1 MMRPT
6 QSSASK
12 THEKNEPKTPPKKA
26 VPNRPHKNSEEAV
39 EHGADESREVDS
51 VPPQDTMEPSHV
63 PKSDTTQEGNDVDI
77 HAGSVAGPEALPTNG
92 EERGINGD
100 GPAPSEAVST

>member
-1 MMRPT
+1 
-6 QSSASK
+6 
-12 THEKNEPKTPPKKA
+12 
-26 VPNRPHKNSEEAV
+26 
-39 EHGADESREVDS
+39 
-51 VPPQDTMEPSHV
+51 MEPSHV

-77 HAGSVAGPEALPTNG
+77 HAGSVPGPEALPTNG